1 MHAREADMS
10 IGSAGGRFVER
21 YVDADW
27 GGLTAAFERV
37 EAGFDTTPLL
47 KGFPDDNCQVP
58 HWGYLLKGKML
69 VRYKDHEEEINPG
82 EVYYLS
88 PGHNVLFVEDSETV
102 AFSPSEEHAGMLEIA
117 KKDMA

>member
-1 MHAREADMS
+1 
-10 IGSAGGRFVER
+10 
-21 YVDADW
+21 
-27 GGLTAAFERV
+27 
-37 EAGFDTTPLL
+37 
-47 KGFPDDNCQVP
+47 
-58 HWGYLLKGKML
+58 ML